1 MILTCP
7 SCAARYLVGADK
19 IGPTGRQ
26 VRCGRCRHTWYQA
39 PAEEPPLKLEPIPR
53 TPEPS
58 APEPLAAEPHLGHAG
73 FAADELRP
81 IPRGSNL
88 PALPQ
93 HPSRRAPAFGWVA
106 LVLVLAALLYGTFV
120 ERARITAAWPPA
132 GRLFTL
138 LGISAQAP
146 GAGLEIRSVTTTRSN
161 EEGAEVLVIAGEV
174 ANVSHESRN
183 VPMLSAV
190 LKDARQ
196 RNVQQWI
203 FKAGEGKLLPGEV
216 AKFSTS
222 IKNPAGEA
230 TDVDV
235 EFLPGGKG

>member
-7 SCAARYLVGADK
+7 SCAARYLVGAEK

-39 PAEEPPLKLEPIPR
+39 PADEPPLKLEPIPR

-58 APEPLAAEPHLGHAG
+58 AAAPLAAEPLRAQAG
-73 FAADELRP
+73 LAADELRP

-88 PALPQ
+88 PAL
-93 HPSRRAPAFGWVA
+93 SARARRREPVFGWVV
-106 LVLVLAALLYGTFV
+106 LVLVLAAMLYGTFV

-132 GRLFTL
+132 GRLFML
-138 LGISAQAP
+138 LGITAQAP
-146 GAGLEIRSVTTTRSN
+146 GAGLEIREVTTTRSN
-161 EEGAEVLVIAGEV
+161 EEGVEVLLIVGEV
-174 ANVSHESRN
+174 ANVSRESRN
-183 VPMLSAV
+183 VPMLTAV

-196 RNVQQWI
+196 RNVQQWD

-216 AKFSTS
+216 TKFSTS
-222 IKNPAGEA
+222 VKNPAGEA
-230 TDVDV
+230 TDAEV
-235 EFLPGGKG
+235 EFLAGKG